1 MQWCAFV
8 VYTYTSAAEDIHA
21 ERMYFDLTF
30 WVALKGKLVDFY
42 LFAMIPEL
50 LTTCVK
56 RGIPLY
62 PNIFTYK

>member
-1 MQWCAFV
+1 MLSG
-8 VYTYTSAAEDIHA
+8 YT
-21 ERMYFDLTF
+21 LTQPF

-50 LTTCVK
+50 LPTRVK

-62 PNIFTYK
+62 PNIFSYK

>member
-1 MQWCAFV
+1 MQWCDFV
-8 VYTYTSAAEDIHA
+8 VYTYTSAAEDIHV
-21 ERMYFDLTF
+21 EWIYFEPTF

-50 LTTCVK
+50 LTTRVK